1 MRRFSFILFFFAFI
15 PSFSQT
21 AVSPEQAIQTLEG
34 NLIDAIG
41 SRNHDVLMN
50 LYDDQYH
57 GVLASGHTVDKIK
70 MVEFLETSSPHIL
83 VGVEDLK
90 VTIYGTMAVTTGK
103 IVSRSKSGS
112 VIGQSRFIRVYL
124 KKGDQWKII
133 ESQGTVIIQE

>member
-1 MRRFSFILFFFAFI
+1 MGRFSFILFFFAFI

-21 AVSPEQAIQTLEG
+21 TVSPEQAIQTLEG
-34 NLIDAIG
+34 KLIEGIG
-41 SRNHDVLMN
+41 TRNHDVLMS

-57 GVLASGHTVDKIK
+57 GVLASGHTVDKAK

-90 VTIYGTMAVTTGK
+90 VTIYGTLGVTTGK

-112 VIGQSRFIRVYL
+112 VIGQSRFIRVYQ
-124 KKGDQWKII
+124 KKGDQWKIV